1 MKKVIAIVCG
11 GKSGEHEVSLR
22 SAFYVYNNID
32 KRKYREVVIAID
44 KEGKWY
50 FSHSFRDIIDT
61 SGQLW
66 KLKPSLEEIVLLKS
80 KKCAQVFSL
89 KQKKNLIEIDIF
101 FPLIH
106 GTYGEDGC
114 LQGFFEL
121 LDIPYVG
128 ADVIGSAIAMNKEVT
143 KKLLMLEKIPVTDF
157 IIIEKKEKLA
167 EKKNKI
173 NQAIKKFHFPLFIK
187 PVSLGSSV
195 GVSKVFSRKEVG
207 KAIREAFQ
215 YDTRIMIEKFV
226 KGREIECSVLGN
238 YNPKASLP
246 GEIRS
251 CSFYSYK
258 AKYLD
263 PEEKE
268 AKLLVPAPLPKKII
282 QKVQKL
288 SIKVFQA
295 LKLQGMAR
303 IDFFLKPSGK
313 LIVNEANTI
322 PGFTQISM
330 YPKLWQISGIKYSKL
345 LDKLIGLAIESY
357 NEKKKL
363 KRSYQ

>member
-1 MKKVIAIVCG
+1 MKKTIAIVYG
-11 GKSGEHEVSLR
+11 GRSGEHEVSLR

-32 KRKYREVVIAID
+32 RKKYDVVLIAID
-44 KEGKWY
+44 KNGRWY
-50 FSHSFRDIIDT
+50 FSRNFDDMVNTKS
-61 SGQLW
+61 QLW
-66 KLKPSLEEIVLLKS
+66 KLKTRLKEIVLLKS
-80 KKCAQVFSL
+80 EKCSQVFSL
-89 KQKKNLIEIDIF
+89 KEKKNLIGIDIF

-128 ADVIGSAIAMNKEVT
+128 ADVVGSAIAMDKEIA
-143 KKLLMLEKIPVTDF
+143 KRLLMLEKIPIAKFTV
-157 IIIEKKEKLA
+157 IKKSDTSE
-167 EKKNKI
+167 ERRKNI

-195 GVSKVFSRKEVG
+195 GISKVFNKKGIDS
-207 KAIREAFQ
+207 AIKYAFK
-215 YDTRIMIEKFV
+215 YDTEIIIEEFIE
-226 KGREIECSVLGN
+226 GREIECSVLGN
-238 YNPKASLP
+238 SYLKASLP
-246 GEIRS
+246 GEIKS
-251 CSFYSYK
+251 LSFYSYK

-263 PEEKE
+263 PEE
-268 AKLLVPAPLPKKII
+268 AKLLIPAPLSKEII
-282 QKVQKL
+282 KKVQKL
-288 SIKVFQA
+288 SIKVFKI
-295 LKLQGMAR
+295 LKLKGMAR
-303 IDFFLKPSGK
+303 VDLFLKPNGQ

-345 LDKLIGLAIESY
+345 LDKLIQLAIQNF

-363 KRSYQ
+363 SRNYQ

>member
-1 MKKVIAIVCG
+1 MKKTIAIVCG

-32 KRKYREVVIAID
+32 RKKYNVAIIAID
-44 KEGKWY
+44 KKGKWY
-50 FSHSFRDIIDT
+50 FGDNFEDMVNT
-61 SGQLW
+61 NGQLW
-66 KLKPSLEEIVLLKS
+66 KLRPRLKEIVLLKS
-80 KKCAQVFSL
+80 KKHVQVFGL
-89 KQKKNLIEIDIF
+89 NQKKNLSDIDIF

-128 ADVIGSAIAMNKEVT
+128 ANVTGSAITMDKDIAKR
-143 KKLLMLEKIPVTDF
+143 LLMLEKIPVAKF
-157 IIIEKKEKLA
+157 IIIKKGDKLA
-167 EKKNKI
+167 EKRRKI

-195 GVSKVFSRKEVG
+195 GISKVFSKKEIS
-207 KAIREAFQ
+207 KAVKDAFQ
-215 YDTRIMIEKFV
+215 YDIEIIIEEFIN
-226 KGREIECSVLGN
+226 GREIECSVLGN
-238 YNPKASLP
+238 SNPIASLP
-246 GEIRS
+246 GEIKSR
-251 CSFYSYK
+251 SFYSYE

-263 PEEKE
+263 PNESE
-268 AKLLVPAPLPKKII
+268 LLVPAPLSKSLIK
-282 QKVQKL
+282 KVQEL
-288 SIKVFQA
+288 SIKVFQV

-303 IDFFLKPSGK
+303 VDLFLKPSGR

-345 LDKLIGLAIESY
+345 LDKLIQLAIE
-357 NEKKKL
+357 NFNRKNKL
-363 KRSYQ
+363 KRNYQ